1 MATAACGKSAAIADF
16 SEGRA
21 DAARHARARNG
32 RAGVMFLV
40 VICTGDRREYRMDRS
55 FGLAFQ
61 ALNRMEK
68 RTLALLGLACQ
79 ELADFVL

>member
-1 MATAACGKSAAIADF
+1 VVNRQPSLISVKGELT
-16 SEGRA
+16 
-21 DAARHARARNG
+21 RHAMRGLQMVARG
-32 RAGVMFLV
+32 MFLV

-68 RTLALLGLACQ
+68 RTLALWGWHVRSWHL
-79 ELADFVL
+79 